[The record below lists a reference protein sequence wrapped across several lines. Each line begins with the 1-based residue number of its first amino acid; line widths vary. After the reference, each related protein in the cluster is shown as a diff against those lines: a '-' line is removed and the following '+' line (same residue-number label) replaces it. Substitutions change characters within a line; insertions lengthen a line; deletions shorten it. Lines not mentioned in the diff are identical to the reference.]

1 MTSFI
6 AAIGCGRSASV
17 IPLVPAAWS
26 VTTIAFI
33 RDLAVSNAPA
43 HSLMQAGDALQ
54 SRGNQDAPMT
64 TPTRGRSLR
73 STISSDGELRLVL
86 TERDVPEPGA
96 GEVVVAVEA
105 SPINPSD
112 LGVLLGAVSPATLRG
127 DGADLVGSVP
137 ETALPL
143 YRDRLDKPLPVG
155 NEGAGT
161 VVAAGPEATALVG
174 RRVALFGGSMWA
186 DYRLADQ
193 AAVVELPDD
202 VSTVEGAALFI
213 NPLTALSMVETMRAE
228 GHTALVHT
236 AAASN
241 LGRMLVRICDADGVG
256 LVNIVR
262 RPEQVEALREIGAV
276 HVVDSSQ
283 PDFADRLIDAI
294 RETGA
299 TLAFDAIGGGSL
311 AGDILTA
318 MERAQPPL
326 ASWTPYGTTV
336 HKQVYI
342 YGSLDFSP
350 TVIERRFGLSWSVG
364 GYLLT
369 NALGRLGGEAI
380 GRMRARVLAEA
391 KTTFASSYA
400 RTIGLSELLDPE
412 VLAVVARR
420 STGSKY
426 LIDPSRD
433 RSG

>member
-1 MTSFI
+1 MMS
-6 AAIGCGRSASV
+6 
-17 IPLVPAAWS
+17 P
-26 VTTIAFI
+26 
-33 RDLAVSNAPA
+33 
-43 HSLMQAGDALQ
+43 DA
-54 SRGNQDAPMT
+54 
-64 TPTRGRSLR
+64 TPTRGRSVR
-73 STISSDGELRLVL
+73 STISSDGELRLEL
-86 TERDVPEPGA
+86 AESDVPEPG
-96 GEVVVAVEA
+96 GSEVVVAIEA
-105 SPINPSD
+105 SPVNPSD
-112 LGVLLGAVSPATLRG
+112 LGVLLGAVPPGALRP
-127 DGADLVGSVP
+127 DGPDLVGAVP
-137 ETALPL
+137 EAALPF

-161 VVAAGPEATALVG
+161 VIAAGPEAAALIG

-186 DYRLADQ
+186 DYRVADA

-202 VSTVEGAALFI
+202 VSTAEGAALFI

-228 GHTALVHT
+228 GHSALVHT

-241 LGRMLVRICDADGVG
+241 LGQMLVRICAADGIG

-262 RPEQVEALREIGAV
+262 RDEQAQVLRDLGAV
-276 HVVDSSQ
+276 HVVDSSG
-283 PDFADRLIDAI
+283 PDFANRLTDAI

-326 ASWTPYGTTV
+326 TSYTPYGTTM

-342 YGSLDFSP
+342 YGSLDFSA
-350 TVIERRFGLSWSVG
+350 TGIDRKFGLAWSVG

-369 NALGRLGGEAI
+369 NALARLGGEAI

-391 KTTFASSYA
+391 KTTFASGYA
-400 RTIGLSELLDPE
+400 RTIGLRDVLEPE

-420 STGSKY
+420 GTGAKY
-426 LIDPSRD
+426 LIDPSSD
-433 RSG
+433 RPGGEGYAAEHAEPGPRIQVIDGR

>member
-1 MTSFI
+1 MTPPR
-6 AAIGCGRSASV
+6 A
-17 IPLVPAAWS
+17 
-26 VTTIAFI
+26 
-33 RDLAVSNAPA
+33 
-43 HSLMQAGDALQ
+43 
-54 SRGNQDAPMT
+54 

-73 STISSDGELRLVL
+73 STISSDGELRLEL
-86 TERDVPEPGA
+86 ADREVPEPRD
-96 GEVVVAVEA
+96 GEVLVAVEA

-112 LGVLLGAVSPATLRG
+112 IALLLGALAPDTLRAEG
-127 DGADLVGSVP
+127 PALVGRVP
-137 ETALPL
+137 EATLPL

-161 VVAAGPEATALVG
+161 VVAAGPRAAAMVG
-174 RRVALFGGSMWA
+174 RRVALFGGSMWS
-186 DYRLADQ
+186 DYRVADA
-193 AAVVELPDD
+193 AAVVELPDEL
-202 VSTVEGAALFI
+202 SPAEGAALFV

-241 LGRMLVRICDADGVG
+241 LGQMLVRICAADGIE

-262 RPEQVEALREIGAV
+262 RAEQVQLLRDLGAA
-276 HVVDSSQ
+276 HVIDSSQ
-283 PDFADRLIDAI
+283 PDFSERLTDAV

-299 TLAFDAIGGGSL
+299 TLAFDAVGGGSL
-311 AGDILTA
+311 AGEILTA

-326 ASWTPYGTTV
+326 ASYTPYGTSV

-350 TVIERRFGLSWSVG
+350 TVIRRNFGLTWGVG

-369 NALGRLGGEAI
+369 NAMARLGAEAI

-391 KTTFASSYA
+391 RTTFASSYA
-400 RTIGLSELLDPE
+400 RTIGLGEVLQPE
-412 VLAVVARR
+412 VLADFARR
-420 STGSKY
+420 GTGQKY

-433 RSG
+433 RSS

>member
-1 MTSFI
+1 MTVPD
-6 AAIGCGRSASV
+6 AI
-17 IPLVPAAWS
+17 
-26 VTTIAFI
+26 
-33 RDLAVSNAPA
+33 
-43 HSLMQAGDALQ
+43 
-54 SRGNQDAPMT
+54 
-64 TPTRGRSLR
+64 PTRGRSLR
-73 STISSDGELRLVL
+73 STISSSGELRLEL
-86 TERDVPEPGA
+86 AERDVGEPG
-96 GEVVVAVEA
+96 GSEVVVAVEA

-112 LGVLLGAVSPATLRG
+112 LGVLLGAVAPAALRP
-127 DGADLVGSVP
+127 DGPDLVGMIP
-137 ETALPL
+137 EAALAL

-161 VVAAGPEATALVG
+161 VIAAGPEAAMLIG
-174 RRVALFGGSMWA
+174 RRVALSGGSMWA
-186 DYRLADQ
+186 DYRVADA

-202 VSTVEGAALFI
+202 VGTAEGAALFV

-228 GHTALVHT
+228 GHRALVHT

-241 LGRMLVRICDADGVG
+241 LGQMLVRICAADGIG

-262 RPEQVEALREIGAV
+262 RAEQARVLRELGAV

-283 PDFADRLIDAI
+283 RDFADHLTDAI

-311 AGDILTA
+311 AGEILTS

-326 ASWTPYGTTV
+326 TSYTPYGNTL

-342 YGSLDFSP
+342 YGALDFSP
-350 TVIERRFGLSWSVG
+350 TVIHRTFGLTWGVG

-369 NALGRLGGEAI
+369 NALARLGAEAI

-391 KTTFASSYA
+391 TTTFASSYA
-400 RTIGLSELLDPE
+400 QTIGLRDVLEPE
-412 VLAVVARR
+412 VLAVFARR
-420 STGSKY
+420 STGTKY

-433 RSG
+433 RST

>member
-1 MTSFI
+1 MS
-6 AAIGCGRSASV
+6 
-17 IPLVPAAWS
+17 
-26 VTTIAFI
+26 
-33 RDLAVSNAPA
+33 
-43 HSLMQAGDALQ
+43 
-54 SRGNQDAPMT
+54 
-64 TPTRGRSLR
+64 PTRGRSLR
-73 STISSDGELRLVL
+73 STISSSGELRLEVA
-86 TERDVPEPGA
+86 EREVPEPG
-96 GEVVVAVEA
+96 GSEVVVAVEA

-112 LGVLLGAVSPATLRG
+112 IAVLLGAVSPDALQR
-127 DGADLVGSVP
+127 DGEDLVGTIP
-137 ETALPL
+137 EAALAL
-143 YRDRLDKPLPVG
+143 YRDRLDKSLPVG

-161 VVAAGPEATALVG
+161 VVAAGPEASNLVG

-186 DYRLADQ
+186 DYRVAD
-193 AAVVELPDD
+193 AGAVVELPDD
-202 VSTVEGAALFI
+202 VSVAEGAALFI

-228 GHTALVHT
+228 KHSAIVHT

-241 LGRMLVRICDADGVG
+241 LGQMLVRICAADGVG

-262 RPEQVEALREIGAV
+262 RAEQGRALRDIGAE

-283 PDFADRLIDAI
+283 PDFADRLADAI

-326 ASWTPYGTTV
+326 ATYTPYGTTV

-350 TVIERRFGLSWSVG
+350 TVIDRRFGLTWGVG

-369 NALGRLGGEAI
+369 TALGRLGGEAF
-380 GRMRARVLAEA
+380 GRMRQRVLAEA
-391 KTTFASSYA
+391 KTTFASRFA
-400 RTIGLSELLDPE
+400 QTIGLGE
-412 VLAVVARR
+412 VLEPDVLADFARR
-420 STGSKY
+420 STGAKY
-426 LIDPSRD
+426 LLDPSRD

>member
-1 MTSFI
+1 
-6 AAIGCGRSASV
+6 
-17 IPLVPAAWS
+17 
-26 VTTIAFI
+26 
-33 RDLAVSNAPA
+33 
-43 HSLMQAGDALQ
+43 
-54 SRGNQDAPMT
+54 
-64 TPTRGRSLR
+64 
-73 STISSDGELRLVL
+73 
-86 TERDVPEPGA
+86 
-96 GEVVVAVEA
+96 
-105 SPINPSD
+105 
-112 LGVLLGAVSPATLRG
+112 
-127 DGADLVGSVP
+127 
-137 ETALPL
+137 
-143 YRDRLDKPLPVG
+143 
-155 NEGAGT
+155 
-161 VVAAGPEATALVG
+161 
-174 RRVALFGGSMWA
+174 
-186 DYRLADQ
+186 
-193 AAVVELPDD
+193 
-202 VSTVEGAALFI
+202 
-213 NPLTALSMVETMRAE
+213 MRAE